1 VTILYKACRV
11 CTAAMIKDVNEQTGV
26 IVYEC
31 PVCGHKEVKALAV
44 ED

>member
-1 VTILYKACRV
+1 MTIIYKACRV
-11 CTAAMIKDVNEQTGV
+11 CMAAMSKDVNKQTGV

-31 PVCGHKEVKALAV
+31 PVCGHKEVKALVV